1 MAEGTK
7 LSKNAEKVI
16 DLIGGM
22 TILELN
28 GLVEAME
35 EKFGVT
41 AAAAPV
47 VQAAGAATGEAGKE
61 GEEKAEFNVKLK
73 SFGDSKLAV
82 IKEVRSLLSL
92 GLKEAKELVESA
104 PAVLK
109 EATSKEDAESIKATI
124 EKAGGEV
131 EIK

>member
-16 DLIGGM
+16 DLIGDM

-28 GLVEAME
+28 SLVEAME

-41 AAAAPV
+41 AVAPV
-47 VQAAGAATGEAGKE
+47 VQAVGAAPGAAGQV
-61 GEEKAEFNVKLK
+61 EEKAEFDVTLK
-73 SFGDSKLAV
+73 SFGESKLAV

-104 PAVLK
+104 PSVLK

-124 EKAGGEV
+124 EKAGGEI

>member
-7 LSKNAEKVI
+7 LSKNAEKII

-28 GLVEAME
+28 SLVEAME

-41 AAAAPV
+41 AAAPV
-47 VQAAGAATGEAGKE
+47 VQAASVASGAASAA
-61 GEEKAEFNVKLK
+61 EEKAEFNVTLK

-92 GLKEAKELVESA
+92 GVKEAKELVESA
-104 PAVLK
+104 PSVLK
-109 EATSKEDAESIKATI
+109 EATSKEDAEAIKSTI

>member
-1 MAEGTK
+1 MAEVIK

-16 DLIGGM
+16 DLVGDM

-28 GLVEAME
+28 SLVEAME
-35 EKFGVT
+35 EKFGVS
-41 AAAAPV
+41 AMAPV
-47 VQAAGAATGEAGKE
+47 VQMAGVAAGEAGVA
-61 GEEKAEFNVKLK
+61 EEKAEFDIVLK

-82 IKEVRSLLSL
+82 IKEVRSLVSL
-92 GLKEAKELVESA
+92 GLKEAKELVESV

-109 EATSKEDAESIKATI
+109 EGVSKEEAESIKSTI

-131 EIK
+131 EVK

>member
-1 MAEGTK
+1 MAEVTK

-16 DLIGGM
+16 DLIGDM

-28 GLVEAME
+28 SLVEAME

-41 AAAAPV
+41 AVAPV
-47 VQAAGAATGEAGKE
+47 VQVAGGVTGEAGAA
-61 GEEKAEFNVKLK
+61 EEKSEFSVVLK

-92 GLKEAKELVESA
+92 GLKEAKELVESV
-104 PAVLK
+104 PSELK
-109 EATSKEDAESIKATI
+109 EGASKEEAESIKSTI

>member
-1 MAEGTK
+1 MAEVTK

-16 DLIGGM
+16 DLIGDM

-28 GLVEAME
+28 SLVEAME

-41 AAAAPV
+41 AVAPV
-47 VQAAGAATGEAGKE
+47 VQVAGGVAGESGAA
-61 GEEKAEFNVKLK
+61 EEKSEFSVVLK

-92 GLKEAKELVESA
+92 GLKEAKEVVESA
-104 PAVLK
+104 PSELK
-109 EATSKEDAESIKATI
+109 EGASKEEAESMKSTI

>member
-1 MAEGTK
+1 MAEGIK

-16 DLIGGM
+16 DLVGDM

-28 GLVEAME
+28 SLVEAME

-41 AAAAPV
+41 AMAPV
-47 VQAAGAATGEAGKE
+47 VQMAGVAAGEAGVA
-61 GEEKAEFNVKLK
+61 EEKAEFDIVLK
-73 SFGDSKLAV
+73 SFGDSKLTV
-82 IKEVRSLLSL
+82 IKEVRSLFSL
-92 GLKEAKELVESA
+92 GLKEAKELVESV

-109 EATSKEDAESIKATI
+109 EGASKEEAESIKSTI

-131 EIK
+131 EVK

>member
-7 LSKNAEKVI
+7 LSKNAEKVM
-16 DLIGGM
+16 DLIGDM

-28 GLVEAME
+28 SLVEAME

-41 AAAAPV
+41 AAAPV
-47 VQAAGAATGEAGKE
+47 VQAAGVAAGEAGKE
-61 GEEKAEFNVKLK
+61 EEKAEFDVTLK
-73 SFGDSKLAV
+73 SFGESKLAV

-104 PAVLK
+104 PSVLK
-109 EATSKEDAESIKATI
+109 EATSKEDAESIKSTI
-124 EKAGGEV
+124 EEAGGEV

>member
-16 DLIGGM
+16 DLIGDM

-28 GLVEAME
+28 SLVEAME

-41 AAAAPV
+41 AMAPV
-47 VQAAGAATGEAGKE
+47 VQAAGVATGEVAKE
-61 GEEKAEFNVKLK
+61 GEEKAEFNVTLK

-104 PAVLK
+104 PSVLK
-109 EATSKEDAESIKATI
+109 EGTSKEDAETIKSTI

>member
-16 DLIGGM
+16 DLIGDM

-28 GLVEAME
+28 SLVEAME

-41 AAAAPV
+41 AVAPV
-47 VQAAGAATGEAGKE
+47 VQMAGVAPGAAGQV
-61 GEEKAEFNVKLK
+61 EEKAEFDVTLK
-73 SFGDSKLAV
+73 SFGESKLAV

-92 GLKEAKELVESA
+92 GLKEAKELVESV

-109 EATSKEDAESIKATI
+109 EATSKEDAESIKSTI

>member
-28 GLVEAME
+28 SLVEAME

-41 AAAAPV
+41 AMAPV
-47 VQAAGAATGEAGKE
+47 VQAAGAATGEASKDA
-61 GEEKAEFNVKLK
+61 EEKAEFNVTLK

-109 EATSKEDAESIKATI
+109 EGTSKEDAESIKATI

>member
-16 DLIGGM
+16 DLIGEM

-28 GLVEAME
+28 SLVEAME

-41 AAAAPV
+41 AAAPV
-47 VQAAGAATGEAGKE
+47 VQVAGVAGTAAAAA
-61 GEEKAEFNVKLK
+61 EEKAEFNVTLK

-104 PAVLK
+104 PSVLK
-109 EATSKEDAESIKATI
+109 EAATKEEAETMKSTI
-124 EKAGGEV
+124 EKAGGAVEV
-131 EIK
+131 K

>member
-16 DLIGGM
+16 DLIGDM

-28 GLVEAME
+28 SLVEAME

-41 AAAAPV
+41 AMAPV
-47 VQAAGAATGEAGKE
+47 VQAAGVAAGEGAKE
-61 GEEKAEFNVKLK
+61 GEEKAEFNITLK

-104 PAVLK
+104 PSLLK
-109 EATSKEDAESIKATI
+109 EGTSKEDAESIKSTI

>member
-1 MAEGTK
+1 MMAEGTK

-16 DLIGGM
+16 DLIGDM
-22 TILELN
+22 TIIELN
-28 GLVEAME
+28 SLVEAME

-41 AAAAPV
+41 AAAPV
-47 VQAAGAATGEAGKE
+47 VQAVGGQAGEAGAAEDKS
-61 GEEKAEFNVKLK
+61 EFNVTLK

-104 PAVLK
+104 PSVLK
-109 EATSKEDAESIKATI
+109 EDASKEEAESIKTTI

-131 EIK
+131 EVK

>member
-7 LSKNAEKVI
+7 LSKNAGKVI
-16 DLIGGM
+16 DLIGEM

-28 GLVEAME
+28 SLVEAME

-41 AAAAPV
+41 AMAPV
-47 VQAAGAATGEAGKE
+47 VQAAGVAAGGAGVA
-61 GEEKAEFNVKLK
+61 EEKAEFDIVLK

-92 GLKEAKELVESA
+92 GLKEAKELVESV

-109 EATSKEDAESIKATI
+109 EGASKEEAESIKSTI

-131 EIK
+131 EVK

>member
-16 DLIGGM
+16 DLVGDM

-28 GLVEAME
+28 SLVEAME

-41 AAAAPV
+41 AVAPV
-47 VQAAGAATGEAGKE
+47 VQVAGGVAGEAGAA
-61 GEEKAEFNVKLK
+61 EEKSEFSVVLK

-92 GLKEAKELVESA
+92 GLKEAKEVVESA
-104 PAVLK
+104 PSELK
-109 EATSKEDAESIKATI
+109 EGASKEEAESMKSTI

>member
-1 MAEGTK
+1 MAEVTK

-16 DLIGGM
+16 DLIGDM

-28 GLVEAME
+28 SLVEAME

-41 AAAAPV
+41 AVAPV
-47 VQAAGAATGEAGKE
+47 VQVAGGVTGEAGAA
-61 GEEKAEFNVKLK
+61 EEKSEFSVVLK

-92 GLKEAKELVESA
+92 GLKEAKELVESV
-104 PAVLK
+104 PSELK
-109 EATSKEDAESIKATI
+109 EGASKEEAESMKSTI

>member
-1 MAEGTK
+1 MMAEGTK

-16 DLIGGM
+16 DLIGDM

-28 GLVEAME
+28 SLVEAME

-41 AAAAPV
+41 AAAPV
-47 VQAAGAATGEAGKE
+47 VQAVGGQAGEAGAAEDKS
-61 GEEKAEFNVKLK
+61 EFSVTLK

-104 PAVLK
+104 PSVLK
-109 EATSKEDAESIKATI
+109 EDASKEEAESMKTTI

-131 EIK
+131 EVK

>member
-1 MAEGTK
+1 MMAEGTK

-16 DLIGGM
+16 DLIGDM

-28 GLVEAME
+28 SLVEAME

-41 AAAAPV
+41 AAAPV
-47 VQAAGAATGEAGKE
+47 VQAVGGQAGEAGAAEVKS
-61 GEEKAEFNVKLK
+61 EFNVTLK

-104 PAVLK
+104 PSVLK
-109 EATSKEDAESIKATI
+109 EDASKEEAESIKTTI

-131 EIK
+131 EVK

>member
-16 DLIGGM
+16 DLIGDM

-28 GLVEAME
+28 SLVEAIE

-41 AAAAPV
+41 AVAPV
-47 VQAAGAATGEAGKE
+47 VQMVGAVAGEAGKE
-61 GEEKAEFNVKLK
+61 EEKAEFDVTLK
-73 SFGDSKLAV
+73 SFGESKLAV

-92 GLKEAKELVESA
+92 GLKEAKELVESV

-109 EATSKEDAESIKATI
+109 EATSKEDAESIKSTI

>member
-16 DLIGGM
+16 DLIGDM
-22 TILELN
+22 TIIELN
-28 GLVEAME
+28 SLVEAME

-41 AAAAPV
+41 AAAPV
-47 VQAAGAATGEAGKE
+47 IQAAGVAPGAAAAA
-61 GEEKAEFNVKLK
+61 EEKAEFDVTLK

-104 PAVLK
+104 PSVLK
-109 EATSKEDAESIKATI
+109 EATSKEDAESVKATI

>member
-16 DLIGGM
+16 DLIGDM

-28 GLVEAME
+28 SLVEAME

-41 AAAAPV
+41 AAAPV
-47 VQAAGAATGEAGKE
+47 IQAAGVAPGAAGAT
-61 GEEKAEFNVKLK
+61 EEKAEFSVTLK

-104 PAVLK
+104 PSVLK
-109 EATSKEDAESIKATI
+109 EATSKEDAESIKSTI

-131 EIK
+131 EVK

>member
-16 DLIGGM
+16 DLIGDM

-28 GLVEAME
+28 SLVEAME
-35 EKFGVT
+35 EKFGVS
-41 AAAAPV
+41 AAVAPV
-47 VQAAGAATGEAGKE
+47 VQAAAAATGEAGKE
-61 GEEKAEFNVKLK
+61 GEEKAEFNVTLK

-109 EATSKEDAESIKATI
+109 EGTSKEDAESIKATI
-124 EKAGGEV
+124 EKAGGAV

>member
-16 DLIGGM
+16 DLVGDM

-28 GLVEAME
+28 SLVEAME

-41 AAAAPV
+41 AVAPV
-47 VQAAGAATGEAGKE
+47 VQVAGGVAGEAGAA
-61 GEEKAEFNVKLK
+61 EEKSEFSVVLK

-92 GLKEAKELVESA
+92 GLKEAKELVESV
-104 PAVLK
+104 PSELK
-109 EATSKEDAESIKATI
+109 EGASKEEAESIKSTI

>member
-7 LSKNAEKVI
+7 LSKNAGKVI
-16 DLIGGM
+16 DLIGEM

-28 GLVEAME
+28 SLVEAME

-41 AAAAPV
+41 AIAPV
-47 VQAAGAATGEAGKE
+47 VQVAGVGPGEAGAV
-61 GEEKAEFNVKLK
+61 EEKAEFDIVLK

-92 GLKEAKELVESA
+92 GLKEANELVESV

-109 EATSKEDAESIKATI
+109 EGASKEEAESIKSTI

-131 EIK
+131 EVK

>member
-28 GLVEAME
+28 SLVEAME

-41 AAAAPV
+41 AVAPV
-47 VQAAGAATGEAGKE
+47 VQTASVAAGVAGKE
-61 GEEKAEFNVKLK
+61 EEKAEFDVTLK
-73 SFGDSKLAV
+73 SFGESKLAV

-92 GLKEAKELVESA
+92 GLKEAKEVVESA
-104 PAVLK
+104 PSVLK
-109 EATSKEDAESIKATI
+109 EATSKEDAESIKSTI

>member
-22 TILELN
+22 TILELSS
-28 GLVEAME
+28 LVEAME

-41 AAAAPV
+41 AAAPV
-47 VQAAGAATGEAGKE
+47 VQAAGVAAGAG
-61 GEEKAEFNVKLK
+61 GAAEEKAEFSVTLK
-73 SFGDSKLAV
+73 SFGESKLAV

-104 PAVLK
+104 PSVLK

>member
-16 DLIGGM
+16 DLIGDM

-28 GLVEAME
+28 SLVEAME

-41 AAAAPV
+41 AMAPV
-47 VQAAGAATGEAGKE
+47 VQAAGVAAAEAGKE
-61 GEEKAEFNVKLK
+61 GEEKAEFNVSLK
-73 SFGDSKLAV
+73 SFGNSKLAV

-92 GLKEAKELVESA
+92 GLKEAKELVESV

-109 EATSKEDAESIKATI
+109 EGTTKEDAESIKNTI

>member
-16 DLIGGM
+16 DLIGDM

-28 GLVEAME
+28 SLVEAME

-41 AAAAPV
+41 AAAPV
-47 VQAAGAATGEAGKE
+47 VQAAAGQAGAAGAA
-61 GEEKAEFNVKLK
+61 EEKSEFTVMLK

-104 PAVLK
+104 PSELK
-109 EATSKEDAESIKATI
+109 GDASKEEAESIKSTI

-131 EIK
+131 EVK

>member
-1 MAEGTK
+1 MAEVTK

-16 DLIGGM
+16 DLIGDM

-28 GLVEAME
+28 SLVEAME

-41 AAAAPV
+41 AVAPV
-47 VQAAGAATGEAGKE
+47 VQVAGGVAGEAGAA
-61 GEEKAEFNVKLK
+61 EEKSEFSVVLK

-92 GLKEAKELVESA
+92 GLKEAKEVVESA
-104 PAVLK
+104 PSELK
-109 EATSKEDAESIKATI
+109 EGASKEEAESMKSTI

>member
-28 GLVEAME
+28 SLVEAME

-41 AAAAPV
+41 AAAPV
-47 VQAAGAATGEAGKE
+47 VQAASVAAGAAGKE
-61 GEEKAEFNVKLK
+61 EEKAEFNVTLK
-73 SFGDSKLAV
+73 SFGESKLAV

-104 PAVLK
+104 PSLLK
-109 EATSKEDAESIKATI
+109 EATSKEDAESIKSTI

>member
-1 MAEGTK
+1 MAEVTK

-16 DLIGGM
+16 DLVGDM

-28 GLVEAME
+28 SLVEAME

-41 AAAAPV
+41 AVAPV
-47 VQAAGAATGEAGKE
+47 VQVAGGVTGEAGAA
-61 GEEKAEFNVKLK
+61 EEKSEFSVVLK

-92 GLKEAKELVESA
+92 GLKEAKEVVESA
-104 PAVLK
+104 PSELK
-109 EATSKEDAESIKATI
+109 EGASKEEAESMKSTI

>member
-16 DLIGGM
+16 DLIGDM

-28 GLVEAME
+28 SLVEAME

-41 AAAAPV
+41 AAAPV
-47 VQAAGAATGEAGKE
+47 VQAVGGQAGEAGAAEVKS
-61 GEEKAEFNVKLK
+61 EFNVTLK

-104 PAVLK
+104 PSVLK
-109 EATSKEDAESIKATI
+109 EDASKEEAESIKTTI

-131 EIK
+131 EVK

>member
-16 DLIGGM
+16 DLIGEM

-28 GLVEAME
+28 SLVEAME

-41 AAAAPV
+41 AAAPV
-47 VQAAGAATGEAGKE
+47 VQVAGVAGGTAAAA
-61 GEEKAEFNVKLK
+61 EEKVEFNVTLK

-104 PAVLK
+104 PSVLK
-109 EATSKEDAESIKATI
+109 EAATKEEAETMKSTI
-124 EKAGGEV
+124 EKAGGAVEV
-131 EIK
+131 K